1 MTSRIRSHSSIGQKI
16 KAVMNKKGFTN
27 QDLAEAVGLSAQR
40 IDIITKSE
48 DMKVS
53 TLMRVAKQLDVP
65 CGEILDR

>member
-1 MTSRIRSHSSIGQKI
+1 MISHSSIGQKI

>member
-1 MTSRIRSHSSIGQKI
+1 MTQTFHFSIGQKI
-16 KAVMNKKGFTN
+16 KAVMNEKGFTN
-27 QDLAEAVGLSAQR
+27 QDLAKAVGLSAQR

-53 TLMRVAKQLDVP
+53 TLMRVAKQLNVP